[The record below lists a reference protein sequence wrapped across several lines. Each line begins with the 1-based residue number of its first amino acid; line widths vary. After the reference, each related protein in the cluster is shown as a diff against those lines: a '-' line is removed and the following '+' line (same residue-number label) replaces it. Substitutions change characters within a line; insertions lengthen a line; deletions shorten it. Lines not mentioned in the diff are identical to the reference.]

1 MSVQGVVT
9 GESPVVVA
17 VDVGKRTVALS
28 VTDAARH
35 RLLGPVDFEMTGRG
49 LDGILTLIKS
59 RLAGM
64 DVPVRV
70 GIEAAGHY
78 HRPLLTPSVWPAD
91 WQVLE
96 LNPAH
101 VAEQRR
107 VQGRRRI
114 KTDALDLEAITE
126 LVLSGRGLPVTAR
139 EAVIGELGAWAAHR
153 TRRVQARTATKNP
166 AAGPAGP
173 GLPRADAGPAGRA
186 RHQSGKAHRC

>member
-78 HRPLLTPSVWPAD
+78 HRPLLTRPCGP
-91 WQVLE
+91 
-96 LNPAH
+96 
-101 VAEQRR
+101 RT
-107 VQGRRRI
+107 GRFW
-114 KTDALDLEAITE
+114 
-126 LVLSGRGLPVTAR
+126 S
-139 EAVIGELGAWAAHR
+139 
-153 TRRVQARTATKNP
+153 
-166 AAGPAGP
+166 
-173 GLPRADAGPAGRA
+173 
-186 RHQSGKAHRC
+186 